1 MARLFW
7 VVLYFSVLLGCFVP
21 STTEARKLLRSI
33 EEKKVM
39 LTVPALEDSLVLS
52 ALPKGTS
59 PPSAPSKKGHSVVI
73 DEKLFAMHFASIDRI
88 LRSVP
93 SPGVGH

>member
-7 VVLYFSVLLGCFVP
+7 VLYFVVLLGFFVP
-21 STTEARKLLRSI
+21 STEARKLLRSI
-33 EEKKVM
+33 GENKVM
-39 LTVPALEDSLVLS
+39 TVPALEDSLVLS
-52 ALPKGTS
+52 ALPKSTT
-59 PPSAPSKKGHSVVI
+59 PPSAPSKKGHLVII
-73 DEKLFAMHFASIDRI
+73 DEKLFAMHLATIDRI

>member
-7 VVLYFSVLLGCFVP
+7 VLYFVVLLGSFVP
-21 STTEARKLLRSI
+21 STEARKLLRSI
-33 EEKKVM
+33 GENKVM
-39 LTVPALEDSLVLS
+39 TVPALEDSLVLS
-52 ALPKGTS
+52 ALPKSTT
-59 PPSAPSKKGHSVVI
+59 PPSAPSKKGHLVII
-73 DEKLFAMHFASIDRI
+73 DEKLFAMHLATIDRI